1 MNWKQIV
8 FWILITNLTLAGCV
22 STRTSKKLV
31 DGPIVPEGGER
42 AQEIRDRDR
51 QCSSIFAEMKFRIK
65 LEKSEAVHFVG
76 RIWATKDN
84 RIRLALSRLDVDF
97 IDALIEPDGKFLVL
111 IPSSKQYVRASILD
125 IFAIGKGNPVL
136 LINELKTGPL
146 PLIKDF
152 RLASASELGGYDP
165 AIGGPFTV
173 SLNNEG
179 HVSEKSWFLDQGQRF
194 CSVIYSGYKNLDG
207 YVRPTKAI
215 LAAVG
220 YGHQFTFGL
229 TFFNALPEI
238 SVGKMTLVVPAE
250 WREVATADFLKILE
264 GSSQSP

>member
-1 MNWKQIV
+1 MA
-8 FWILITNLTLAGCV
+8 NLTLSGCV
-22 STRTSKKLV
+22 SVRSGKMLV
-31 DGPIVPEGGER
+31 SGPIVPEGGEKS
-42 AQEIRDRDR
+42 QEIRARDR

-65 LEKSEAVHFVG
+65 LEKSEAVHFFG

-84 RIRLALSRLDVDF
+84 RIRLALSRLEVDF
-97 IDALIEPDGKFLVL
+97 IEALIEPDGKFLVL
-111 IPSSKQYVRASILD
+111 IPRSKQYVRGSISD
-125 IFAIGKGNPVL
+125 IFVTGKGNPVL

-146 PLIKDF
+146 PLIKEF

-165 AIGGPFTV
+165 AIGDPFTV

-179 HVSEKSWFLDQGQRF
+179 HITEKSWFLDQGQRF
-194 CSVIYSGYKNLDG
+194 CSVVYSGYKNLDG

-215 LAAVG
+215 LAVVG

-238 SVGKMTLVVPAE
+238 SVEKMTLVVPAD
-250 WREVATADFLKILE
+250 WSEVATADFLKILE